1 MKKRERSI
9 EVIITILNGIVD
21 KSFQK
26 KLIAIIEAILAMS
39 GRVTMLSI
47 ARWNNHYSYRTIE
60 RFFDMKIDWLQL
72 KWGLIKD
79 VLGDELILV
88 ADESTITKAGKA
100 TFGVGWN
107 YSGLLGKAVNS
118 IQIVTFA
125 IVDVKKRRSFPIFT
139 RQLQKIRS
147 KQESKEKHDKPGR
160 PEGSKNKNSQN
171 SQLTGLFR
179 VLYFYLAFILK
190 HIKIPKLKYFV
201 YDGAL
206 GNTEGV
212 QVAKRNKLH
221 LISKLKN
228 NSALYFPYQGEQNK
242 IGAKRIYEKT
252 KIDFNNIGEEYLK
265 ETQIEDGIK
274 KEIYQFNAY
283 NKTIGR
289 ILLNIVVTVTTNKKG
304 KKSRKINFST
314 DTEQSYQKI
323 LEYYSLRF
331 QVEFSFRDAKQF
343 FGLEDFMNI
352 KKIRIHNFANLAL
365 FMNNVTYLYY
375 EMSNFTQY
383 SISDIKSLFMGKKYA
398 LEVLKLSDNAPI
410 DIFNLDI
417 INRVSDFARIHR
429 NCA

>member
-1 MKKRERSI
+1 MEA
-9 EVIITILNGIVD
+9 IITRLNGIID

-26 KLIAIIEAILAMS
+26 KLIAIIEAILSMS

-47 ARWNNHYSYRTIE
+47 SRWNSDYSYRSIE
-60 RFFDMKIDWLQL
+60 RFFDMRIDWLQL

-79 VLGDELILV
+79 VLGDELIMV
-88 ADESTITKAGKA
+88 ADESTITKAGKK
-100 TFGVGWN
+100 TFGVGRN

-125 IVDVKKRRSFPIFT
+125 IVNVKKRRSFPIFT
-139 RQLQKIRS
+139 RQLQKRRN
-147 KQESKEKHDKPGR
+147 KQEGKKKHDKRGR
-160 PEGSKNKNSQN
+160 PKGSKNKNNQD

-179 VLYFYLAFILK
+179 VIYFYLAFILK
-190 HIKIPKLKYFV
+190 HIKIPKLKYLV
-201 YDGAL
+201 YDGAF
-206 GNTEGV
+206 GNKEGI
-212 QVAKRNKLH
+212 QVAKRNGLH
-221 LISKLKN
+221 LISKLKH
-228 NSALYFPYQGEQNK
+228 NSALYFPYQGKQKEV
-242 IGAKRIYEKT
+242 GAKRIYEEE
-252 KIDFNNIGEEYLK
+252 KIDLDNIDEKYLK
-265 ETQIEDGIK
+265 DTQIEDGIR

-289 ILLNIVVTVTTNKKG
+289 TLLNIVVTITTNKKG

-314 DTEQSYQKI
+314 DTKQSYEKI

-331 QVEFSFRDAKQF
+331 QVEFSFRDSKQF

-375 EMSNFTQY
+375 EMNNFSQY

-398 LEVLKLSDNAPI
+398 LEVLKLSDNALI

-417 INRVSDFARIHR
+417 INRVSNFAKIHR
-429 NCA
+429 DSA